1 MPSPLDPTGV
11 RAQRLNATTYRS
23 VSNLFPLCNALPML
37 FTMGDMV
44 SLSRGAHKSFRI
56 RSYKNTSTTLFLT
69 PLESALTNTPSRN
82 PFRIRSYEN
91 TRGGAASTSAPRFPP
106 WQCSGG
112 PHDSV

>member
-11 RAQRLNATTYRS
+11 RAQRLNATTYRP

-56 RSYKNTSTTLFLT
+56 RSY
-69 PLESALTNTPSRN
+69 
-82 PFRIRSYEN
+82 EN
-91 TRGGAASTSAPRFPP
+91 TRGGGAASTSAPRFPP